1 MELGVHFALSARVAA
16 ELLDARGD
24 DGKLGAVVDDI
35 EETGRSEFSCDTDKA
50 WDPIL
55 CSLSS
60 AGYQRAPENWPA
72 YGVILGDEDLNT
84 DTDDQLITYLAP
96 DRVTEVAAYL
106 AGITESEFGAG
117 YDAMPLDD
125 RNPEYGAD
133 ERAYAW
139 DWLQEVMDFFERAA
153 RDDRHVV
160 FTVRF

>member
-1 MELGVHFALSARVAA
+1 MELGVHFALSDRVAA

-24 DGKLGAVVDDI
+24 DVRLGAVVEDI

-55 CSLSS
+55 CSLSR
-60 AGYQRAPENWPA
+60 AGYQRTPENWPA

-84 DTDDQLITYLAP
+84 DTDDQLITYLTP
-96 DRVTEVAAYL
+96 DRVAEVAAHL
-106 AGITESEFGAG
+106 AGITESAFGAG
-117 YDAMPLDD
+117 YDTMPLDD

-133 ERAYAW
+133 ERTYAW
-139 DWLQEVMDFFERAA
+139 GWLQEVLDFFQRAT